1 MNLRRYILI
10 FHQAALG
17 DFVMTW
23 PLAMALGRVF
33 AQSRVIYVTGSDKG
47 ALAENVIGVEHV
59 SADSGWHLLHSTG
72 EIKDERL
79 LRMLAGT
86 QCVVLFAEND
96 DPTFVANVKKHA
108 GAEVPLMHI
117 RPNPPAGVHVA
128 AHQLAQLAGHG
139 KIDGYVEQMQ
149 GLIRT
154 SGLANSSAVADAK
167 AVVIHPGSGSPAK
180 NWPVEHYLQLAKALR
195 EAGRAVTFVLGEV
208 ERERWP
214 AELRSKLAAVGQ
226 VVEPKDLLT
235 LKSTLARFVHYVGND
250 SGPTH
255 LAAMLGLNTV
265 TLFGPASSPDE
276 WQPLGP
282 RVTVLP
288 FEIDTAKVLKHL

>member
-33 AQSRVIYVTGSDKG
+33 AQSRVMYVTGSEKG

-59 SADSGWHLLHSTG
+59 SADAGWHLLHSAA
-72 EIKDERL
+72 EIKDDRI

-86 QCVVLFAEND
+86 QCAVLFAEKD
-96 DPTFVANVKKHA
+96 EETFVSNVRKYA
-108 GAEVPLMHI
+108 GAEVPLIHI

-149 GLIRT
+149 SLIRS
-154 SGLANSSAVADAK
+154 SGLASAAPPADAS

-180 NWPVEHYLQLAKALR
+180 TWPIEQFVEAARTLR
-195 EAGRAVTFVLGEV
+195 EIGRPVSVVLGEV

-214 AELRSKLAAVGQ
+214 AEARAKLAAVAE
-226 VVEPKDLLT
+226 VIEPKDLVG
-235 LKSTLARFVHYVGND
+235 LKNTLARFGTYLGND

-255 LAAMLGLNTV
+255 LAAMLGLKTV
-265 TLFGPASSPDE
+265 AMFGPASSPE
-276 WQPLGP
+276 QWQPIGP

-288 FEIDTAKVLKHL
+288 FESSIQSVVDHL